1 MDIRDFIEG
10 TPEEK
15 DRYASR
21 VLTAS
26 VMFATDLVLVIDKWA
41 DELPDGMKE
50 DIGRLTSNFY
60 GFATEYVDMRSLLQ
74 AAQSE
79 EEMNDPTA

>member
-21 VLTAS
+21 VLMAC
-26 VMFATDLVLVIDKWA
+26 VMFTKDLVLVIDKWA
-41 DELPDGMKE
+41 EELPDGMKG

-60 GFATEYVDMRSLLQ
+60 GFATEYVDMRSFLQ
-74 AAQSE
+74 AAQSG